1 MASIETE
8 MPPMHAAESGGG
20 GGNNG
25 VADNGSQS
33 SNGNANGGSNTVS
46 SGPHSNGSGVGD
58 AGQTV
63 ANSNSNN
70 TISAAADSSDNQPGT
85 PQPPTNGQLIGNN
98 NEQQQ
103 QQQQLGHNP
112 YAMYTTVATTTNG
125 SVGGLPHMYGG
136 SIYATAGGQ
145 PDMQQQQQ
153 QQPPY
158 SSYLNSFEQF
168 YHQQQQQQQV
178 GAALDY
184 GLMYGAGGGNS
195 NGSSE
200 YKSNHSAAGS
210 VRYHPYLN
218 TPTSCGPA
226 DGSNRNGTPENV
238 SNGVAGAGALP
249 LPQSSAAVSTTTNSL
264 SPRIVSSSSPTST
277 STHMQLS
284 GSSAT
289 GSPGGNCKLQC
300 KKCGLM
306 CASENELQEHITN
319 VHGASPYGS
328 SGYASSPYI
337 KEELSSGSQQQS
349 TATQGGQ
356 GGNPGELLDLD
367 SQKMV
372 YPPAPGSIQSLLH
385 HPHQMHDP
393 VGGSDPLHS
402 MHSMQQRALPG
413 WEQPQAPNN
422 GIPEG
427 MSPYMQQQQPTQP
440 QQQADLSGKP
450 THANQSPYY
459 SPKQSPYH
467 VPGSMPNGAGGMG
480 IKQEYGLIKSEY
492 PDSQNYVDKSFDPT
506 VTADICQQP
515 PPSVQQQQQQMM
527 PVSSSPAEFP
537 STTTGPQDPQQQ
549 YRGFEP
555 PSSSSVNTVSLPTK
569 AATWK
574 SNEARRPKTY
584 NCTACNKW
592 FTSSGHLKRHY
603 NTTLHKNAVKSSGQP
618 DPATLPISAHH
629 HPARDPTTTTKA
641 HSRRNNAS
649 AAAAAAAAAAAQQQQ
664 PPAPVQPPEPP
675 RGSPDFAQ
683 GAGMGMS
690 QYSASPSPTQQQQ
703 VQMNGLPYG
712 ANPGGYQPQ
721 SQYLNQVQSSTN
733 SHSPSHINVPG
744 MSPNNNTQTVLNG
757 HPNGLAGPSA
767 PVTPLPMPSSHTR
780 GLLNKTTTIIT
791 KSEPLEDNY
800 PHNSN
805 NSTMHIRSPQLEADL
820 DTDQELDSTL
830 SSEAPERSQMD
841 MEMLQQQ
848 QQQQMEEEA
857 AATAAVAAEQAQEAE
872 VQLQRHRQAQAELE
886 RGEELEVFPHQLLEE
901 LEGPQRHYH
910 NNTPT
915 YNPASE
921 HNMRA
926 LSPLITSHQA
936 YLQEQVQRPP
946 RMVDSIFSHMQQP
959 PAAVTMPANIMDPQY
974 NILPLGINTPPLLS
988 SSMQL
993 LPPQPPITNTS
1004 TATMVNMGNIH
1015 MLHNHHHH
1023 HTQEAVQEQQPEQL
1037 VLPSMRSMLL
1047 NSTNIQ
1053 SPVDHINSITPQLLP
1068 SITTTTTQPLLPP
1081 LQQQPQLHTTNTI
1094 PSYQQLQPESE
1105 LAPLE
1110 PTMTYHTIIGNE
1122 SSSSGEEGEGVVTV
1136 NSSGSSENND
1146 YIQLSTMDAY
1156 GGLQQQQMITA
1167 DGQILQFMSSS
1178 LLGQSYYAL
1187 PPRTTIRES
1196 YPRSPQEGDL
1206 PPAHTLLGNGLH
1218 EQEQL
1223 YLQESSQTMNGGVD
1237 APYSPKEDLQ
1247 STNSVETV
1255 KSEMHVTTTSHD
1267 EGLHCS
1273 TDSVHSSTVASD
1285 NVSSSSNN
1293 ENLNATVVAAT
1304 ATKTAPAKP
1313 RRLAKRQPPS
1323 KRKISPSQ
1331 CTTTPRSITLPNG
1344 RVKCLECDKEFS
1356 KNCYLTQHNK
1366 SFHSGEYPYRCNTC
1380 GKRFQSSDVHLVHT
1394 SRHRAT
1400 DKPHK
1405 CDQCPKQFYHKTD
1418 LRRHIDA
1425 IHTGMKQHVCTLCD
1439 KSFCRRDHLRKH
1451 IETHSRPRVVAKRV
1465 FKAIVN
1471 EGLFDMSTLE
1481 KPYRPH
1487 EEQKQ
1492 NQVQDANNVDMDQCT
1507 EPKQPKAKRRKKDT
1521 TAAVECLIQANNI
1534 KREGVEMPPPLY
1546 TAPRRRLTSTT
1557 VSGAMDEGNY
1567 TLSSTDESYLEND
1580 SQIDTD
1586 SNWGDEDTSYIV
1598 KEEPYADGIPYTNV
1612 MAEKQLSAYF

>member
-8 MPPMHAAESGGG
+8 MPPMHAAETGGVAG
-20 GGNNG
+20 GG
-25 VADNGSQS
+25 VADNGSNN
-33 SNGNANGGSNTVS
+33 SNGNANGGNNAAAVVS

-58 AGQTV
+58 AGQPGT
-63 ANSNSNN
+63 NSNNN

-85 PQPPTNGQLIGNN
+85 PQPPTNGQLIAN
-98 NEQQQ
+98 NEQ

-112 YAMYTTVATTTNG
+112 YAMYSSVATTTNG
-125 SVGGLPHMYGG
+125 NVGLPHMYGS
-136 SIYATAGGQ
+136 SIYATAGSQ

-158 SSYLNSFEQF
+158 PSYLNSFEQF
-168 YHQQQQQQQV
+168 YQQQQQQQQQQQHQA
-178 GAALDY
+178 GAAMDY
-184 GLMYGAGGGNS
+184 GLMYGAGGNS
-195 NGSSE
+195 NGSSD
-200 YKSNHSAAGS
+200 YKSNQSAVS
-210 VRYHPYLN
+210 NVRYHPYLN
-218 TPTSCGPA
+218 NPTSCSTG
-226 DGSNRNGTPENV
+226 DGNNRNGTPENNT
-238 SNGVAGAGALP
+238 NGVVNGGTLP
-249 LPQSSAAVSTTTNSL
+249 LPQSSTAVSTTTNSL
-264 SPRIVSSSSPTST
+264 SPRLVSSSSPTST

-284 GSSAT
+284 GSSTT

-306 CASENELQEHITN
+306 CASDNELQEHITN

-328 SGYASSPYI
+328 SGYSSSPYI

-349 TATQGGQ
+349 TATQ

-385 HPHQMHDP
+385 HPHQMHEP
-393 VGGSDPLHS
+393 AGGSDPLHS

-413 WEQPQAPNN
+413 WEQPQPPNN
-422 GIPEG
+422 GMQEG
-427 MSPYMQQQQPTQP
+427 MPAYMQQQSTQP
-440 QQQADLSGKP
+440 QPGQQQTDLSGKP
-450 THANQSPYY
+450 PHANQSPYY

-467 VPGSMPNGAGGMG
+467 VPGSMPNGATGMS
-480 IKQEYGLIKSEY
+480 IKQEYGLIKTEY

-515 PPSVQQQQQQMM
+515 PPSVQQQQMM

-537 STTTGPQDPQQQ
+537 TTTTGPQDPQQQ

-555 PSSSSVNTVSLPTK
+555 PSSSSVNPVSLPTK

-629 HPARDPTTTTKA
+629 HPTRDPTTTTKS

-675 RGSPDFAQ
+675 RNSPDFAQ

-690 QYSASPSPTQQQQ
+690 QYSASPSPTQQM
-703 VQMNGLPYG
+703 QMNGVPYG
-712 ANPGGYQPQ
+712 ANPGGYQPQQQQ

-744 MSPNNNTQTVLNG
+744 ISPNNSQTVLNG

-767 PVTPLPMPSSHTR
+767 PVTPQPMPSSHTR
-780 GLLNKTTTIIT
+780 GLLNKTTTTTT

-805 NSTMHIRSPQLEADL
+805 SNNSTMHIRSPQQETES
-820 DTDQELDSTL
+820 DTDPELDNTL
-830 SSEAPERSQMD
+830 SSEERDRSQMD

-848 QQQQMEEEA
+848 QQLQLEEEA

-872 VQLQRHRQAQAELE
+872 VQLQRHRQAQADLE
-886 RGEELEVFPHQLLEE
+886 QGEELQVFHHQLLEE

-910 NNTPT
+910 NTTPT
-915 YNPASE
+915 LNPASE
-921 HNMRA
+921 HSMRP
-926 LSPLITSHQA
+926 LSPLITSHQH
-936 YLQEQVQRPP
+936 YHQEQLQRPP
-946 RMVDSIFSHMQQP
+946 GMVDNIFSPMQP

-993 LPPQPPITNTS
+993 LPPQQPITSTS
-1004 TATMVNMGNIH
+1004 TATMVNMGSIH
-1015 MLHNHHHH
+1015 MLHSRH
-1023 HTQEAVQEQQPEQL
+1023 HTQQAEPEQPERL

-1047 NSTNIQ
+1047 NNTSIQ

-1068 SITTTTTQPLLPP
+1068 PITTTTQQLLPP

-1094 PSYQQLQPESE
+1094 PSFQQLQQESE

-1110 PTMTYHTIIGNE
+1110 PTMTYHTTIGNE
-1122 SSSSGEEGEGVVTV
+1122 TAMSSEDGEVITI
-1136 NSSGSSENND
+1136 NSSNSSNESND
-1146 YIQLSTMDAY
+1146 YIHLSTMDPY
-1156 GGLQQQQMITA
+1156 NGMQPQQMITA
-1167 DGQILQFMSSS
+1167 DGQLLQFMPSS
-1178 LLGQSYYAL
+1178 LMGQPFFAL
-1187 PPRTTIRES
+1187 PPHTTLRES

-1206 PPAHTLLGNGLH
+1206 PPAHTILGNGVNM
-1218 EQEQL
+1218 QEHL
-1223 YLQESSQTMNGGVD
+1223 YLQEPSQTMDSGAV
-1237 APYSPKEDLQ
+1237 APYSPKTELASPDTTSKSDINTTVTNQ
-1247 STNSVETV
+1247 NDESDSSTAGNNTNIID
-1255 KSEMHVTTTSHD
+1255 TTT
-1267 EGLHCS
+1267 
-1273 TDSVHSSTVASD
+1273 
-1285 NVSSSSNN
+1285 
-1293 ENLNATVVAAT
+1293 ENTTANGRKNATKKV
-1304 ATKTAPAKP
+1304 AKP
-1313 RRLAKRQPPS
+1313 RRPTKRQSAS

-1366 SFHSGEYPYRCNTC
+1366 SFHSGEYPYRCVTC
-1380 GKRFQSSDVHLVHT
+1380 GKRFAEPEVHRVHN
-1394 SRHRAT
+1394 SRHQAT

-1405 CDQCPKQFYHKTD
+1405 CDQCPKQFHHKTD
-1418 LRRHIDA
+1418 LRRHIEA
-1425 IHTGMKQHVCTLCD
+1425 IHTGMKQHVCPLCN
-1439 KSFCRRDHLRKH
+1439 KGFCRRDHLRKH
-1451 IETHSRPRVVAKRV
+1451 VETHSRPRVVARRV
-1465 FKAIVN
+1465 LNAIVA
-1471 EGLFDMSTLE
+1471 EGLFDMTELE
-1481 KPYRPH
+1481 KPYRPYENDTTTETKD
-1487 EEQKQ
+1487 EEQDQ
-1492 NQVQDANNVDMDQCT
+1492 NNTSSGQDQCT
-1507 EPKQPKAKRRKKDT
+1507 EPKQPKAKRRKKNSNVKT
-1521 TAAVECLIQANNI
+1521 EP
-1534 KREGVEMPPPLY
+1534 VEMPPPLY
-1546 TAPRRRLTSTT
+1546 TAPRARATSTA
-1557 VSGAMDEGNY
+1557 VSGELDENSY
-1567 TLSSTDESYLEND
+1567 LISSTDESY
-1580 SQIDTD
+1580 I
-1586 SNWGDEDTSYIV
+1586 DEDSLIIEDHELEDENNYII
-1598 KEEPYADGIPYTNV
+1598 KEEPYVDGMPYAEA
-1612 MAEKQLSAYF
+1612 MPEKQLSAFF